1 MLELKGITKKYNV
14 FRAVDDVSFRIEPGE
29 ILGYLGPNGA
39 GKTTTIKMLT
49 GLLEPTS
56 GEIFFHGKKIKK
68 DLIEYKKRIGYV
80 PEETDI
86 YPHLSAYDYLLMV
99 GRLRLMPEKMLKE
112 KIESF
117 MELLGLSLEMQSPIS
132 SYSKGMVQKVQFC
145 PKIAVNLFSF
155 VDYCIEKVVGIADL
169 VFLIFQELGGG
180 KGPSFHRFYKIN
192 RDEMRDLKSY
202 EFKMMD
208 RFYFFK
214 HQRVPMIL
222 TLKDSVTPGR
232 S

>member
-80 PEETDI
+80 PEERLIFTELSVDENLVLGEKKPIAGASRWEVEELYDI
-86 YPHLSAYDYLLMV
+86 FP
-99 GRLRLMPEKMLKE
+99 RLRERRRVRAGYLSGGEQQMLTM
-112 KIESF
+112 F
-117 MELLGLSLEMQSPIS
+117 RTL
-132 SYSKGMVQKVQFC
+132 
-145 PKIAVNLFSF
+145 
-155 VDYCIEKVVGIADL
+155 VGNPHAI
-169 VFLIFQELGGG
+169 LI
-180 KGPSFHRFYKIN
+180 
-192 RDEMRDLKSY
+192 DE
-202 EFKMMD
+202 
-208 RFYFFK
+208 
-214 HQRVPMIL
+214 P
-222 TLKDSVTPGR
+222 T
-232 S
+232 